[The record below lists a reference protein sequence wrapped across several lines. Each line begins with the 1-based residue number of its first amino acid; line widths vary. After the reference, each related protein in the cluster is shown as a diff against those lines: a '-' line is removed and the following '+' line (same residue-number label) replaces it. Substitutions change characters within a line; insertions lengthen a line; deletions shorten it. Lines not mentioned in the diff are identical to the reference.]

1 MIIACP
7 ESTKRLAQRERDRCE
22 GYRVDRTAQSLSGG
36 LSHHQW
42 FPGGLMGLWMLSF
55 GDRGAAIVEAES
67 MIHARLRVAV
77 KGLIGA
83 SFFVGGCQIA
93 GARTSQLK
101 GSGRPRRP
109 KPQSAMWP
117 RQQILP

>member
-1 MIIACP
+1 LLELLKHGPPRRHGPIR
-7 ESTKRLAQRERDRCE
+7 SDT
-22 GYRVDRTAQSLSGG
+22 G
-36 LSHHQW
+36 L
-42 FPGGLMGLWMLSF
+42 
-55 GDRGAAIVEAES
+55 
-67 MIHARLRVAV
+67 
-77 KGLIGA
+77 
-83 SFFVGGCQIA
+83 A

>member
-1 MIIACP
+1 
-7 ESTKRLAQRERDRCE
+7 
-22 GYRVDRTAQSLSGG
+22 
-36 LSHHQW
+36 
-42 FPGGLMGLWMLSF
+42 MLSF

-67 MIHARLRVAV
+67 MIHARLRGAV

-117 RQQILP
+117 RQQILL